1 MGNICCESPRD
12 NFKEEIINS
21 ISIEDII
28 TYLKEKIKN
37 ATIEQNDLLT
47 YLNDNNLKP
56 STINIDGFNEKD
68 LKKRIPYLDEIKNCI
83 NKVIDLLER
92 YPNADL
98 MEIKRRICDF
108 YEMYTWLYDNDK
120 RYEIWFLNFKNFIE
134 KDFKK
139 LSKNQLRKTMPIKK
153 SLFLGKN
160 EMKEKSKEV

>member
-68 LKKRIPYLDEIKNCI
+68 LKKRIPYLDELKEILR
-83 NKVIDLLER
+83 KVIILLEK
-92 YPNADL
+92 YPDSDL
-98 MEIKRRICDF
+98 MEVKRRICDF
-108 YEMYTWLYDNDK
+108 YEMYTWLYDDEK
-120 RYEIWFLNFKNFIE
+120 RYENWFFSFNNFII
-134 KDFKK
+134 KDFEKISK
-139 LSKNQLRKTMPIKK
+139 ISDSRKSVPVKQNIKNDTNIQNLSKD
-153 SLFLGKN
+153 
-160 EMKEKSKEV
+160 V

>member
-68 LKKRIPYLDEIKNCI
+68 LKKRI
-83 NKVIDLLER
+83 VQTSLLFSF
-92 YPNADL
+92 
-98 MEIKRRICDF
+98 ISFFSKKRDF
-108 YEMYTWLYDNDK
+108 F
-120 RYEIWFLNFKNFIE
+120 IGIVFLNLFLDNFSKSFSIKFLKFKNQILYL
-134 KDFKK
+134 
-139 LSKNQLRKTMPIKK
+139 LSLSYNQVYI
-153 SLFLGKN
+153 S
-160 EMKEKSKEV
+160 